1 MSHQSDIDKI
11 YLFTKDPNRA
21 QTNLHYMQILISKA
35 DTKDPY
41 EAQSN
46 LYYLQILISKAEFA
60 GLKHYNNSKNSIK
73 YSNDMSNVYEQ
84 IVTRLSS

>member
-1 MSHQSDIDKI
+1 
-11 YLFTKDPNRA
+11 
-21 QTNLHYMQILISKA
+21 MQILISKA

-60 GLKHYNNSKNSIK
+60 GLKHYNNSKNSI
-73 YSNDMSNVYEQ
+73 
-84 IVTRLSS
+84 